1 MSTTNRR
8 HISERQMQRKSLLLD
23 KSQCLCVVSY
33 NSRYFQA
40 VPILKLFIWQRPG
53 LKICFMPDNTTNQIN
68 GIIDWRATKAG
79 RLGSIPVRVTPKTW
93 KMVLP
98 SLALGVN
105 LAHEQFRHWLASI
118 HRESCGM
125 ENSASKRRRTPQT
138 SRNEYQ
144 WNWTENAPHLRN
156 GCSIL
161 LKAKWIPCN
170 ITGKLVLEKQVKSWK
185 TKIYWR
191 SRNLLEQLLWPSA

>member
-105 LAHEQFRHWLASI
+105 VAHEQFCHWLAISP
-118 HRESCGM
+118 
-125 ENSASKRRRTPQT
+125 AFT
-138 SRNEYQ
+138 
-144 WNWTENAPHLRN
+144 
-156 GCSIL
+156 
-161 LKAKWIPCN
+161 AK
-170 ITGKLVLEKQVKSWK
+170 VAAWK
-185 TKIYWR
+185 TVQASGDGRRKHLATSINETELKMHHIFGTAVAFY
-191 SRNLLEQLLWPSA
+191 SKQNESLATLQAN